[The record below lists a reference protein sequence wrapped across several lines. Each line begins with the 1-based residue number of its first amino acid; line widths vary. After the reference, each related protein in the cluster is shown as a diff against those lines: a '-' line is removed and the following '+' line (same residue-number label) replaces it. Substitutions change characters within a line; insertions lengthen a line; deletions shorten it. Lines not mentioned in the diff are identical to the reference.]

1 MESKIGDI
9 NDFSEQEVSPLK
21 KALSILT
28 SFLALAYTISPID
41 LSPDFIPVLGWVDDV
56 GIALAAALN
65 LFQTWSSNQ
74 DAILVKIA
82 KYLKWI
88 VLGLFLLIAIVLG
101 GLIAGIVALMKAI

>member
-28 SFLALAYTISPID
+28 GFLALVYTISPID
-41 LSPDFIPVLGWVDDV
+41 LSPDLIPVLGWVDDV

-82 KYLKWI
+82 K
-88 VLGLFLLIAIVLG
+88 G
-101 GLIAGIVALMKAI
+101 GKA